1 MPANKQT
8 RPLYEIASDIRA
20 DWKNVY
26 FGAMPYLAAMRDL
39 DKVTD
44 NFMYDSGDSI
54 VRYFLANAR
63 TWKGEKARE
72 VKAELK
78 AML

>member
-8 RPLYEIASDIRA
+8 RPLYEIAQEIRT
-20 DWKNVY
+20 DWKKPY
-26 FGAMPYLAAMRDL
+26 FGAVPYIQALRGL
-39 DKVTD
+39 DKITD
-44 NFMYDSGDSI
+44 MYGLEYGDMI
-54 VRYFLANAR
+54 VAYFLSNAR
-63 TWKGEKARE
+63 TWRGETAKR